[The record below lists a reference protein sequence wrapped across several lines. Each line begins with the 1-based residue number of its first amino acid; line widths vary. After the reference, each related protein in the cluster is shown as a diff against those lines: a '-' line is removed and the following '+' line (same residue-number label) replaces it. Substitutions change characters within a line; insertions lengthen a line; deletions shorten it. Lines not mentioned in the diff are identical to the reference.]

1 MNSRCDVTERYRGTR
16 YGPPMKPTSLLI
28 IVPAALLLLACG
40 HDGLGPGDEGLQLEA
55 SIGRSTI
62 SFGDTTSIVFRL
74 RNLSKDTITL
84 SFQDSC
90 QVLPYITTPRADEVV
105 YPSGGAWGCLT
116 VVTSLVLAPGAERV
130 TAVLVRG
137 AAQASYPAI
146 ALQPGEYR
154 AYARLGHPRFPLR
167 SRTIAFRI
175 D

>member
-62 SFGDTTSIVFRL
+62 AFGDTTSIVFRL

-84 SFQDSC
+84 SFPDSC
-90 QVLPYITTPRADEVV
+90 KSFRTSLLPARTRSSIRAAAL
-105 YPSGGAWGCLT
+105 GGA
-116 VVTSLVLAPGAERV
+116 
-130 TAVLVRG
+130 
-137 AAQASYPAI
+137 
-146 ALQPGEYR
+146 
-154 AYARLGHPRFPLR
+154 
-167 SRTIAFRI
+167 
-175 D
+175 